1 MKAVSRLTRRVRW
14 WIVIIAAVAGAAAG
28 VLIWSPWRAA
38 AASYE
43 TVALRYGDITE
54 TVSANGTLNP
64 VTVVNVGTQVS
75 GTVQAIYVDFN
86 SRVKAGEVLL
96 RLDPTL
102 FKAQVAQGR
111 AAVQSAEANLYLA
124 QANEARGR
132 TMYKNRYV
140 TKADLDQLVA
150 ARKAAQAQVA
160 VAKAQLQHDEANL
173 SYTVIRSPIDGVII
187 NRVVDVGQT
196 VAASFQTPTLFQIG
210 QNLKKMQIDATVDE
224 ADIGQIRTGEGTRF
238 TVDAF
243 PDQRFSGEVTQVR
256 LNPTVVQN
264 VVTYDVVVHVDNPEE
279 KLLPGMT
286 AYVDIIVKEHKHV
299 LVVPNAALRVSLPG
313 EAGKREAP
321 GPGQGV
327 IYVID
332 NGQPRPVTVTTG
344 ISDSRN
350 TEVAAAGL
358 KAGEEIV
365 VAAGTRRPGAA
376 HSRSMFRARQ

>member
-1 MKAVSRLTRRVRW
+1 VKGPFRLSRRSW
-14 WIVIIAAVAGAAAG
+14 WLLGAAVLACVVVAVVWIA
-28 VLIWSPWRAA
+28 PWRSPAVVYQTA
-38 AASYE
+38 P
-43 TVALRYGDITE
+43 LRYADITE

-75 GTVQAIYVDFN
+75 GTVQAINVDFN

-102 FKAQVAQGR
+102 FKAQVAQSR
-111 AAVQSAEANLYLA
+111 AAVQSAEANLFLA
-124 QANEARGR
+124 QANESRGR
-132 TMYKNRYV
+132 TMQKDGYV

-150 ARKAAQAQVA
+150 ARKAAAAQLA

-224 ADIGQIRTGEGTRF
+224 ADIGQIKTGERARF

-243 PDQRFSGEVTQVR
+243 PDKRFMGAVTQVR
-256 LNPTVVQN
+256 LNPTTVQN
-264 VVTYDVVVHVDNPEE
+264 VVTYDVVIQVDNPEE

-286 AYVDIIVKEHKHV
+286 AYVDIVVKEHKHV
-299 LVVPNAALRVSLPG
+299 LVVPNAALRVSLGPG
-313 EAGKREAP
+313 AP
-321 GPGQGV
+321 KPQAQGAGQGV
-327 IYVID
+327 IYVLEE
-332 NGQPRPVTVTTG
+332 GKPRAVTVRTG

-350 TEVAAAGL
+350 TEVAAGGL
-358 KAGEEIV
+358 KAGDEVV
-365 VAAGTRRPGAA
+365 VAAGTGRTATTR
-376 HSRSMFRARQ
+376 SRSMFRARQ

>member
-1 MKAVSRLTRRVRW
+1 MKIRLPRSRGMRW
-14 WIVIIAAVAGAAAG
+14 SLAGVVFAAVVIGI
-28 VLIWSPWRAA
+28 VLWAPWRSSTLAYA
-38 AASYE
+38 TA
-43 TVALRYGDITE
+43 TVRYADITE

-75 GTVQAIYVDFN
+75 GTVRSIYVDFN

-102 FKAQVAQGR
+102 FEAQVAQSR
-111 AAVQSAEANLYLA
+111 AGVQSAEANLLLA
-124 QANEARGR
+124 QANESRAR
-132 TMYKNRYV
+132 TMYKSHYV
-140 TKADLDQLVA
+140 TKADLDQVVA
-150 ARKAAQAQVA
+150 AREAAAAQVA

-210 QNLKKMQIDATVDE
+210 QDLKKMQIDATVDE
-224 ADIGQIRTGEGTRF
+224 ADIGAIKTGQRAQF

-264 VVTYDVVVHVDNPEE
+264 VVTYDVVIHVNNPDE

-286 AYVDIIVKEHKHV
+286 AYVDIVVKQDKHV
-299 LVVPNAALRVSLPG
+299 LVVPNAALRVTLG
-313 EAGKREAP
+313 AGNASSAAQ
-321 GPGQGV
+321 GPGRGV
-327 IYVID
+327 IYVLRD
-332 NGQPRPVTVTTG
+332 DSPHAVSVTTG

-350 TEVAAAGL
+350 TEVRAQDLRAGD
-358 KAGEEIV
+358 EVIV
-365 VAAGTRRPGAA
+365 GTG
-376 HSRSMFRARQ
+376 SRQGGSTGFHSMFRVRQ

>member
-1 MKAVSRLTRRVRW
+1 MKLPVRSSSKAWWLLGAAVLAGV
-14 WIVIIAAVAGAAAG
+14 IAAIVW
-28 VLIWSPWRAA
+28 ISPWRAPA
-38 AASYE
+38 PAYQTAP
-43 TVALRYGDITE
+43 LRYGDITE
-54 TVSANGTLNP
+54 AVSANGTLNP

-102 FKAQVAQGR
+102 FKAQVAQSR
-111 AAVQSAEANLYLA
+111 AAVQSAEANLFLA
-124 QANEARGR
+124 QANESRGR
-132 TMYKNRYV
+132 SMQKSGYV

-150 ARKAAQAQVA
+150 SRKAAEAQVA

-173 SYTVIRSPIDGVII
+173 SYTVIRSPIDGAII

-224 ADIGQIRTGEGTRF
+224 ADIGQIRTGERAQF

-243 PDQRFSGEVTQVR
+243 PDQHFAGKVTQVR

-264 VVTYDVVVHVDNPEE
+264 VVTYDVVIQVANPEE

-286 AYVDIIVKEHKHV
+286 AYVDIIVTEHRHV
-299 LVVPNAALRVSLPG
+299 LTVPNAALRVALGQGSG
-313 EAGKREAP
+313 TAKAQ

-327 IYVID
+327 IYVLED
-332 NGQPRPVTVTTG
+332 GKPRAVTVRTG

-350 TEVAAAGL
+350 TEVSAAGL
-358 KAGEEIV
+358 QPGDEVV
-365 VAAGTRRPGAA
+365 VAAGTGRTNNARS
-376 HSRSMFRARQ
+376 HSMFRVRP